1 MFTDNASTIPKMIT
15 RETNIN
21 QAMVFLYWVFQGFIT
36 TDSDPILKYFLE
48 NGIELWYE
56 TILALFSSQGDIH
69 IKTWFSLSVFDFDF
83 SRDSNAISIIP
94 IRKHCFYFFEDF
106 QNSNKEFDFQK
117 DLEINFWD
125 GAIADLDEILVE
137 NFYIKMSQWCYR
149 PSAGKTFVYSNQHVL
164 KTTIIGCLN
173 HWLTQ
178 SIGFQKVELSC
189 TTVYVTVYSRI
200 SANRVGNIFNSRL

>member
-21 QAMVFLYWVFQGFIT
+21 QAIVFLYWVFDGFKT
-36 TDSDPILKYFLE
+36 TDSDPTRSIRWPIWGRTRKWKKL
-48 NGIELWYE
+48 IYE
-56 TILALFSSQGDIH
+56 TSLALFSSQGDIH

-83 SRDSNAISIIP
+83 SRDSNAISIISV
-94 IRKHCFYFFEDF
+94 RKHCFYFFEDF

-149 PSAGKTFVYSNQHVL
+149 PSAGKTFVYSN
-164 KTTIIGCLN
+164 
-173 HWLTQ
+173 
-178 SIGFQKVELSC
+178 
-189 TTVYVTVYSRI
+189 
-200 SANRVGNIFNSRL
+200 